1 MNEKPMKNQKSGG
14 TGLFVGELVLLILL
28 VAVLTV
34 LVTKSVLLHHGQAED
49 SLVDVPGSSPG
60 LNTEQV
66 ESTSTP
72 EPTPDVTE
80 GLAEDLKPYP
90 TEETHPSNFLTE
102 TAVEVNGERVD
113 KYAPNQEIFFGAPDT
128 YTDLKGIITFRGDPF
143 RTGSSYGTAHM
154 TEKKFGDT
162 WTVTTGSLQ
171 APDGQVWTG
180 SGWTGQPL
188 IVEWDKETRQNMNL
202 YDWAKEADSLTEV
215 IYACMDGYIYFLDLD
230 SGAKTRDALNIGYT
244 FKGTAS
250 LDPRGYPLLYVGS
263 GYHSY
268 QGQSRAFVISLIDG
282 KVLYTFGNN
291 DDFALRQWSMFDS
304 SPLVDAETDTL
315 IYPGENGVLYL
326 IHLNSQ
332 YDAQAGTVS
341 VDPDEVVKWRYST
354 TRTGSNFWLGME
366 SSCVVW
372 NGYVI
377 LADNGGNLMCL
388 DLNTLEPVWVQDVL
402 DDTNCS
408 PVLDV
413 EDGHPYVYISTSYHL
428 GWRSWNT
435 ATIPVWKIDALT
447 GEIVWH
453 TDYECYSESGVSGGT
468 QGTIALGQNSLDD
481 RIFVAVSRTPTI
493 AAGVLAALDKETGE
507 TIWEFSSQVYS
518 WSSPSVF
525 YDEDGHGYVIYT
537 TSGGYIY
544 LLDGETGEK
553 LDAKDLNGNIEASA
567 AVYNNKV
574 VVGHRSCRIFGI
586 DLK

>member
-1 MNEKPMKNQKSGG
+1 MNEKRVNPQKGGG
-14 TGLFVGELVLLILL
+14 TGLFIGELFLLILL
-28 VAVLTV
+28 AAVLTI
-34 LVTKSVLLHHGQAED
+34 LVMKSVLLHRGESGGPLA
-49 SLVDVPGSSPG
+49 DVPAPD
-60 LNTEQV
+60 
-66 ESTSTP
+66 TSYTAVSP
-72 EPTPDVTE
+72 EPTPITPSTQS
-80 GLAEDLKPYP
+80 LAADLRAYP

-102 TAVEVNGERVD
+102 TAVEVNGERVES
-113 KYAPNQEIFFGAPDT
+113 YTPRAEITFGAPDT
-128 YTDLKGIITFRGDPF
+128 YTAIKGITTFRGNNF
-143 RTGSSYGTAHM
+143 RTGSSYGTADM

-188 IVEWDKETRQNMNL
+188 IVEWDQETRQNMNL
-202 YDWAKEADSLTEV
+202 YDWAKQADTLTEV
-215 IYACMDGYIYFLDLD
+215 IYACMDGYLYFLDLD
-230 SGAKTRDALNIGYT
+230 SGAKTRDAVNIGYT

-263 GYHSY
+263 GYHSNR
-268 QGQSRAFVISLIDG
+268 GQSRAFVISLIDG
-282 KVLYTFGNN
+282 EVLYTFGNN

-332 YDAQAGTVS
+332 YDPRAGTVS

-354 TRTGSNFWLGME
+354 NRTGTNFWLGME

-372 NGYVI
+372 NGYII
-377 LADNGGNLMCL
+377 LADNGGNLMCV

-413 EDGHPYVYISTSYHL
+413 EDGHPYVYISTSFHL

-447 GEIVWH
+447 GEIVWQ
-453 TDYECYSESGVSGGT
+453 TDYTCYSESGVSGGT

-493 AAGVLAALDKETGE
+493 GAGVLAALDKETGE
-507 TIWEFSSQVYS
+507 TIWEFQSQVYS

-525 YDEDGHGYVIYT
+525 YDASGHGYVIYT

-544 LLDGETGEK
+544 LLDGETGDK

-586 DLK
+586 ELT